1 MPDLSADRGRGVDV
15 TVAGTGLIGLAVAL
29 ALADLN
35 LRVRLIGE
43 ARPGESSPA
52 GAGMLAPSL
61 EDAGA
66 GAPAGPVHRF
76 SLAALDRYVA
86 YVGDLT
92 ERSGVRVDLS
102 RRGILRVALDDPGAV
117 VLRQRQGADSEW
129 LDAASVLEREP
140 GLRGVA
146 GGLLYPSD
154 GAVDNVALLKA
165 LDVAI
170 ARMPN
175 IERLRGSISSVV
187 VNGDGARCTMAGERT
202 VYAAPHLVL
211 AAGAWV
217 GEIRGLPRALPIEPV
232 RGQMF
237 SIARRSGDAPTRVV
251 YGPHAYLVP
260 RGDMLLVGATMERV
274 GFDVRTTDAALAEL
288 RAGAAA
294 LWPPI
299 ATAATAAEWAG
310 LRPVTPDL
318 LPIIG
323 PDPDHPALIYACGH
337 SRHGILMAPLTGD
350 CVAALVAGAA
360 PPADLHA
367 FRVERFPRTS
377 ERLS

>member
-1 MPDLSADRGRGVDV
+1 MRQIDV
-15 TVAGTGLIGLAVAL
+15 TVAGTGLIGLAAAL

-66 GAPAGPVHRF
+66 GVPAGEVHRF

-86 YVGDLT
+86 YVRDLT
-92 ERSGVRVDLS
+92 ERSGIRVNLS
-102 RRGILRVALDDPGAV
+102 RRGILRVALDDPGAA
-117 VLRQRQGADSEW
+117 VLRQQQGAYAEW
-129 LDAASVLEREP
+129 LDAESVRDREP
-140 GLRGVA
+140 GLRSVVGA
-146 GGLLYPSD
+146 LLYPSD

-175 IERLRGSISSVV
+175 IDRLRGSISSIV
-187 VNGDGARCTMAGERT
+187 VNGDGARCTMAGEST
-202 VYAAPHLVL
+202 VYTAPHLVL

-217 GEIRGLPRALPIEPV
+217 GAIRGLPRVLPIEPV

-237 SIARRSGDAPTRVV
+237 SIEARPGDALTHVI

-260 RGDMLLVGATMERV
+260 RGDRILVGATMERV
-274 GFDVRTTDAALAEL
+274 GFDARTTGAALGEL
-288 RAGAAA
+288 RAGGAAM
-294 LWPPI
+294 WPPI
-299 ATAATAAEWAG
+299 AAAAAAAEWAG

-350 CVAALVAGAA
+350 CVAALVAGVA

-367 FRVERFPRTS
+367 FRVERFPETA